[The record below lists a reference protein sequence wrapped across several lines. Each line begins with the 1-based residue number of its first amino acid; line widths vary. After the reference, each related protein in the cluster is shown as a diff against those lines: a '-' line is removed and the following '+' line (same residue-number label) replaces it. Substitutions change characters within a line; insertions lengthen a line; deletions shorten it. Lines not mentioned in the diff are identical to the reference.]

1 MKIRPL
7 KKLASSKGTL
17 IVPTFQEDLKK
28 LPTTYPLKSAK
39 FTAKSGSH
47 LETYAPQHTIIFG
60 LGAKKEFKSISARN
74 LGGRLGKF
82 LHKAKIREISL
93 QIPEELAVYLQEFLE
108 GLLISQYE
116 IAIHK
121 SEPKPSHKL
130 NQIDLIAP
138 KIDSKAVER
147 AQLIAQTAD
156 FIRDLVN
163 GAPNIVHAQ
172 RLEQEAKKIAKDNGL
187 KMQSLAKKELEK
199 IKAGG
204 ILAVNQGC
212 DREPRLIT
220 LHYQGAKKT
229 EAPIVLVGKGVIFD
243 TGGYNIKLS
252 GNIETMN
259 QDMAGAATLLGI
271 IKIAKQLGLKKNL
284 IVILPI
290 VENLINE
297 NAYRPSD
304 VITML
309 NGKTVEITNT
319 DAEGRLILADA
330 LHYAAQFKPQAIVSI
345 ATLTGAAF
353 IALGHRYA
361 ALLANDEILATE
373 LKNAGRKTDDLCWPL
388 PIHEDYIKEM
398 DSEIA
403 DYRNFD
409 RTSGGGAG
417 TAKAAAFLQKFVPN
431 QKWAHLDIGGT
442 AVTTR
447 PKDYEVKG
455 ATAHGLRLLV
465 EFLQT

>member
-1 MKIRPL
+1 M
-7 KKLASSKGTL
+7 
-17 IVPTFQEDLKK
+17 
-28 LPTTYPLKSAK
+28 
-39 FTAKSGSH
+39 
-47 LETYAPQHTIIFG
+47 
-60 LGAKKEFKSISARN
+60 
-74 LGGRLGKF
+74 
-82 LHKAKIREISL
+82 
-93 QIPEELAVYLQEFLE
+93 
-108 GLLISQYE
+108 
-116 IAIHK
+116 
-121 SEPKPSHKL
+121 
-130 NQIDLIAP
+130 
-138 KIDSKAVER
+138 
-147 AQLIAQTAD
+147 
-156 FIRDLVN
+156 
-163 GAPNIVHAQ
+163 
-172 RLEQEAKKIAKDNGL
+172 
-187 KMQSLAKKELEK
+187 
-199 IKAGG
+199 
-204 ILAVNQGC
+204 
-212 DREPRLIT
+212 
-220 LHYQGAKKT
+220 
-229 EAPIVLVGKGVIFD
+229 IFD